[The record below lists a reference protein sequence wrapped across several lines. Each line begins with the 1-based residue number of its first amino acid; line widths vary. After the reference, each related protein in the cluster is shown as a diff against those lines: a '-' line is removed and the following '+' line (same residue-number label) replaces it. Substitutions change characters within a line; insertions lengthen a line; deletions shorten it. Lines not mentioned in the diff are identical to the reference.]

1 MYAFLGGYA
10 TVYGHARLVLFI
22 IHGCGGSFCLDVI
35 LFSLLRGV
43 LARLLIS
50 ILTLFKK
57 AVLVVGV
64 FNCAASLGG
73 RPDDAV
79 DDMLMVTKYLDDCVI
94 IVMVC
99 ILSCPCTFLTHHI
112 AIPNYDA
119 FIFAST
125 RK

>member
-1 MYAFLGGYA
+1 MYAFLGSYA
-10 TVYGHARLVLFI
+10 TVYGHARLVLFT
-22 IHGCGGSFCLDVI
+22 IHGCGGSFCLGVI
-35 LFSLLRGV
+35 FSFLRGV

-50 ILTLFKK
+50 ILTLFNK

-64 FNCAASLGG
+64 VNCAASLGG

-79 DDMLMVTKYLDDCVI
+79 DDMFMVTKHLDDRVI
-94 IVMVC
+94 VVMVC
-99 ILSCPCTFLTHHI
+99 VLSCPRSFLTHHI
-112 AIPNYDA
+112 TIPNYDA